1 MQINPT
7 AIPASIQSTAI
18 ISVIRQRK
26 SWNDIMTTTKN
37 VKSCHLI
44 SDEKKKQRKTI
55 EPQGYGFHAVISLKR
70 FTDEKDTLLL
80 YEISENAQYVFK
92 SSSSKMYIANLISKD
107 PGHFLCEEHCNFDG
121 KEGRTKNFK
130 TASVYHNLLKKNSTS
145 HDGVFTRNLSTR

>member
-1 MQINPT
+1 MKIKPT
-7 AIPASIQSTAI
+7 ATPASIQSTAI
-18 ISVIRQRK
+18 ISAIRQRK

-37 VKSCHLI
+37 VNSCCLI
-44 SDEKKKQRKTI
+44 LDEKKKQRKTI
-55 EPQGYGFHAVISLKR
+55 EPQGYGFDAVISLKR

-80 YEISENAQYVFK
+80 YEISENARYVFK
-92 SSSSKMYIANLISKD
+92 SSSSKMHIANLISKD
-107 PGHFLCEEHCNFDG
+107 SGHFLCEEYCNFDG